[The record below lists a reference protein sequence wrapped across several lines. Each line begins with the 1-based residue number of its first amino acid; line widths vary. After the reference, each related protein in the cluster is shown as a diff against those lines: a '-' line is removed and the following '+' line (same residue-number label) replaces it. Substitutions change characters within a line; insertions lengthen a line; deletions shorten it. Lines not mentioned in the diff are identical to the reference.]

1 MEQMNWGSKVDCFVK
16 SDMQQK
22 CTADTLFVPQIPPD
36 LNQPERLMFDIITIK
51 KHIKIWFYTSC
62 WYQAT
67 LNAPAW
73 LLLVFIASDRF
84 I

>member
-36 LNQPERLMFDIITIK
+36 LNQPERFMFDIITITTYK
-51 KHIKIWFYTSC
+51 NMVLYI
-62 WYQAT
+62 
-67 LNAPAW
+67 
-73 LLLVFIASDRF
+73 LLVPSHP
-84 I
+84 